1 MNKERTL
8 LILASVAMALVA
20 CTSDDA
26 ESSKA
31 EQIELR
37 LSGAISM
44 TTRADYTPT
53 QSTALTAGEAVYA
66 WVYDAGANTPGT
78 GTEAATEHVK
88 AWSLSCGAAGVLTG
102 TNKYYF
108 PASGNTVN
116 VYAVHANWA
125 TAPVEGT
132 TTWAD
137 IQTVTHDVI
146 ANQSIAGNYELSD
159 LLFARNSTITRDN
172 SVKLLSFKHQLSK
185 IEIHLIAGTGLVA
198 ADITGATVKIK
209 NTKPTATVTLSKT
222 ADFGTVAVSGTP
234 ADIQCRMQNRT
245 DVQVNVA
252 DPGDPAV
259 MKNAYAFAEAIIVPQ
274 YFDDA
279 YDGTGAAMQFLEI
292 TLPNNGITL
301 YSTIKTQFEKG
312 KKYGYNVTVNST
324 GLDLKCQIDDW
335 EDGTASPI
343 NTVAD

>member
-1 MNKERTL
+1 MNKNRRL
-8 LILASVAMALVA
+8 LILASVALALAA
-20 CTSDDA
+20 CTSDADD
-26 ESSKA
+26 SPKA

-44 TTRADYTPT
+44 TTRAAYTPT

-66 WVYDAGANTPGT
+66 WVYDAGANAPGS

-88 AWSLSCGAAGVLTG
+88 AWSLSCGAAGALTG

-116 VYAVHANWA
+116 VYAVHANWT

-137 IQTVTHDVI
+137 IQTVTHNVI
-146 ANQSIAGNYELSD
+146 ADQSTAGNYELSD
-159 LLFARNSTITRDN
+159 LLFARNITITRDN
-172 SVKLLSFKHQLSK
+172 SVKPLNFKHQLSK

-209 NTKPTATVTLSKT
+209 NVLPTATVALSKT
-222 ADFGTVAVSGTP
+222 DDFGTVVASGTP
-234 ADIQCRMQNRT
+234 ADIQCRMAYRT
-245 DVQVNVA
+245 DVQVNISGV
-252 DPGDPAV
+252 DKD
-259 MKNAYAFAEAIIVPQ
+259 AYAYAEAIIVPQ
-274 YFDDA
+274 KYDTT
-279 YDGTGAAMQFLEI
+279 YDGTGAAMQLIEI
-292 TLPNNGITL
+292 TLPTTGIVL
-301 YSTIKTQFEKG
+301 KTVANTYTFEKG

-324 GLDLKCQIDDW
+324 DLTLTSTISDW
-335 EDGTASPI
+335 DGSPGTTDLTAQ
-343 NTVAD
+343 